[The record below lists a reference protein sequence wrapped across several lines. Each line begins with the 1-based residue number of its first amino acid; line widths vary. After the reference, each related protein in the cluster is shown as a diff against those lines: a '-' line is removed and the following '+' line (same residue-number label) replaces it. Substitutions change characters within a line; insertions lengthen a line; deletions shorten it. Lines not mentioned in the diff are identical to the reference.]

1 MCVCVHRL
9 FSGLVLMY
17 ICVCVC
23 VFVPVSSSDEDKSV
37 SSEKYSVAEC
47 VDSETTGFNS
57 SAVTCC
63 SKKGSDTT
71 KEHTVT

>member
-1 MCVCVHRL
+1 MFVDRLFSGQVLMYMCVCV
-9 FSGLVLMY
+9 
-17 ICVCVC
+17 C
-23 VFVPVSSSDEDKSV
+23 FVPVSSSDEDKSV

-47 VDSETTGFNS
+47 GDSETTGFNS

-71 KEHTVT
+71 KEHTTT